1 MNVAVRPVTR
11 RSSQADSLWWLKTA
25 HFYKHALHE
34 ALLHLSGVFPR
45 GSLCQVTE
53 GWDYTF
59 GHFGLLWN
67 RCCKRV
73 ALLTCCRC
81 WRDPRSA
88 GTAHSSGFLYWNTRQ
103 RLSNNIPTVVLS
115 SRIVSSDVLH
125 KLTLTAKRLWLLK
138 EMKRTLFDQIIASSQ
153 WNIWSV
159 K

>member
-53 GWDYTF
+53 GWEYTF
-59 GHFGLLWN
+59 GPFGLLWN

-103 RLSNNIPTVVLS
+103 RLSNDIPTVVLS

-125 KLTLTAKRLWLLK
+125 KLTFTAKATVTAQRNEK
-138 EMKRTLFDQIIASSQ
+138 NTF
-153 WNIWSV
+153 WSDYSIKPV
-159 K
+159 KYLVS